1 MLCLGFSNHRQTVN
15 HSEKLD
21 VATGGEDMPKLEDED
36 EAEKRQKIRTSPREK
51 SSSESEKEKE

>member
-1 MLCLGFSNHRQTVN
+1 MYAVFGVFKPQTE
-15 HSEKLD
+15 SEKLD